1 MDGMPKL
8 ILTMFIFYHKNLKK
22 KKQKPTFL
30 DILSFRISFLYI

>member
-22 KKQKPTFL
+22 KPTFL